1 MEQGAD
7 YREMY
12 LTMAR
17 GVERAVN
24 ELIQVQRQCEEIY
37 VRTTDGEESDEAQ
50 KEPRERR
57 KEA

>member
-1 MEQGAD
+1 MERGAD

-37 VRTTDGEESDEAQ
+37 VQTADGEGSDEAQ
-50 KEPRERR
+50 KELCERR
-57 KEA
+57 KEI